1 MGIQDQLNVDKKLSN
16 NELLYVVGGA
26 SISGTIVNAFVSVY
40 KTLYGFGQNFGSS
53 LRRIYKKKLCSF

>member
-40 KTLYGFGQNFGSS
+40 KTLYSFGQNFGSS